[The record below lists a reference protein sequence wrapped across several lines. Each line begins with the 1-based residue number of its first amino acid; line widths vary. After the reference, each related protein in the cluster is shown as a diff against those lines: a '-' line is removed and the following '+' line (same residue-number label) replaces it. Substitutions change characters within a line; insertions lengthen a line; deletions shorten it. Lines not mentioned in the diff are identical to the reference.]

1 MDGIISLEMTPDWQS
16 PDVRTRLA
24 TCLTKASSLII
35 RMADSSSL
43 FSGAVQYLE
52 EIKRI
57 CQPFDLSR
65 VEFYKQL
72 QRKQAEDTVAAI
84 EIEAADADL
93 LQGLAVTVFGTDPEE
108 LKQVGAL
115 RD

>member
-57 CQPFDLSR
+57 CQPFDDGERSADGA
-65 VEFYKQL
+65 
-72 QRKQAEDTVAAI
+72 AELIPAERADGR
-84 EIEAADADL
+84 EEEAAGVQDIVA
-93 LQGLAVTVFGTDPEE
+93 QEFPGVAVPLVGTGFGDE
-108 LKQVGAL
+108 
-115 RD
+115 